1 MAGRQQIRI
10 AGIKIEG
17 QNRWV
22 TVIRNAKY
30 SNMTNLS
37 FLPANMNRN
46 STSNWTAG
54 RLFLIGLGTVALSA
68 FFVLAILPYSVWYH
82 TQERNDYAF
91 EWCYQCVGLPYILG
105 PVLSIVVSAI
115 SLVTLAFGMVL
126 TVTKVREYFSR
137 GNHS

>member
-1 MAGRQQIRI
+1 
-10 AGIKIEG
+10 
-17 QNRWV
+17 
-22 TVIRNAKY
+22 
-30 SNMTNLS
+30 
-37 FLPANMNRN
+37 MNRN
-46 STSNWTAG
+46 GTSKRTAG

-91 EWCYQCVGLPYILG
+91 DWCDQCIGLPYILG

-115 SLVTLAFGMVL
+115 SLATLAFGIVL
-126 TVTKVREYFSR
+126 TIAKGREYFSR